1 MLFNQSKRKLATAL
15 FFVLM
20 TSAPWSYAEPGNRG
34 RPQGPPPEAV
44 EACTNLSEGDA
55 CSFSGRH
62 GEVEGTCI
70 VPRRD
75 EESLACAPEGGP
87 PHERGRPE

>member
-1 MLFNQSKRKLATAL
+1 MLSTQRKRKRAAAL
-15 FFVLM
+15 FFVFM
-20 TSAPWSYAEPGNRG
+20 TSAPWSYAEAEDRG
-34 RPQGPPPEAV
+34 SPHGPPPEAI
-44 EACTNLSEGDA
+44 EACANLSEGDA

-75 EESLACAPEGGP
+75 EEALACTPEGGP
-87 PHERGRPE
+87 PHEKGRRE